1 MKKKIAFL
9 TIVMF
14 LAAVLT
20 TTLNVN
26 VVNAQPM
33 VEPTLDPLKIP
44 KYTNQLVI
52 PPVYVPHYTYD
63 YKTRQWVQE
72 YKVDMTEFYEQ
83 ILPTTYANGT
93 PTGFGQTK
101 VWGYGGNA
109 KDAITGKY
117 LGYFRNS
124 PGATFEAKKD
134 VPVRVTWINKI
145 TTPQMFAV
153 DPTLHWANPNNIP
166 MNMSDMSMN
175 ETMEGVPQ
183 PPFPTFPPGFDGT
196 QENPEG
202 YYYNAQSPVP
212 LVTHLHGA
220 VVRSDSDGGPEQWF
234 TANGIHGADYRT
246 TKPTA
251 NNSAVYY
258 YPNEQLAT
266 TLWYHD
272 HALGMTRLNVMS
284 GLAGFY
290 LIRDRCDPIADR
302 LPKGKYEIPL
312 AIQDRSFNLD
322 GSMWFPSVGNNPD
335 VHPYWVPEFFG
346 NTIMV
351 NGKVWPNLNV
361 DRGQYRFR
369 VLDGSNARFYNF
381 SLTVVGTGATL
392 PFTQIGTEGG
402 YLQSAVK
409 LNWVVIAPGE
419 RADILIDFSKLAPGT
434 KVIMNNTARAPYP
447 TGDPA
452 DPNTTGQIM
461 QFTVGSKC
469 GFTARWLPSILNPT
483 LKGAF
488 PTLKPTSLN
497 RTLPYFEEMSETGEP
512 LGVFLNGQR
521 WVGVLTETPRVG
533 STEDWWLVNPT
544 ADTHPIHTHL
554 TTFQVVY
561 RIPFNATAYEA
572 DWMAL
577 NGMVPLPV
585 DKVPTTLS
593 VQPYLTG
600 QPELPPA
607 NERGWK
613 DTVQTPPGY
622 VTVIRIRWAPQDTP
636 TTGPYAAKPGV
647 NLYTFNPTI
656 GPGYVWHCHIIDH
669 EDNEMMRPY
678 KVTK

>member
-1 MKKKIAFL
+1 MKKEIAFL
-9 TIVMF
+9 TVLMF
-14 LAAVLT
+14 LA
-20 TTLNVN
+20 TTLIAIGNVE
-26 VVNAQPM
+26 VTNAQDGA
-33 VEPTLDPLKIP
+33 VDEPTLDPLSIP

-52 PPVYVPHYTYD
+52 PPVYVPHWNYD

-83 ILPTTYANGT
+83 ILPTVDANGAA
-93 PTGFGQTK
+93 TGFDQTK
-101 VWGYGGNA
+101 VWGYGGIA
-109 KDAITGKY
+109 KDKLTGQY

-124 PGATFEAKKD
+124 PAATFEATKN

-145 TTPQMFAV
+145 TTPSMFAV

-166 MNMSDMSMN
+166 MNMGMSMN
-175 ETMEGVPQ
+175 EKGVPE
-183 PPFPTFPPGFDGT
+183 PPFPSFPPGFDGT

-212 LVTHLHGA
+212 LVTHVHGA
-220 VVRSDSDGGPEQWF
+220 VVKSDSDGGPEQWF

-246 TKPTA
+246 TKSTA

-258 YPNEQLAT
+258 YPNQQEAT
-266 TLWYHD
+266 TIWYHD

-290 LIRDRCDPIADR
+290 LIRDPCDQIADR
-302 LPKGKYEIPL
+302 LPKGKYEIPI

-322 GSMWFPSVGNNPD
+322 GSMWFPSVGNVPD
-335 VHPYWVPEFFG
+335 VHPYWNPEFFG

-361 DRGQYRFR
+361 DQGQYRFR

-381 SLTVVGTGATL
+381 SLTIVGTNQTL
-392 PFTQIGTEGG
+392 PFTMIGTEGG

-409 LNWVVIAPGE
+409 LNSIVIAPGE
-419 RADILIDFSKLAPGT
+419 RADILVDFSKLAPGT
-434 KVIMNNTARAPYP
+434 KIIMTNNAKAPYP
-447 TGDPA
+447 AGDPV
-452 DPNTTGQIM
+452 DPETTGQIM

-483 LKGAF
+483 LKGTY
-488 PTLKPTSLN
+488 PTLRPTN
-497 RTLPYFEEMSETGEP
+497 FTRTLTYFEEMNSDGEP

-521 WVGVLTETPRVG
+521 WVAPVTETPRIG

-544 ADTHPIHTHL
+544 MDTHPIHTHL
-554 TTFQVVY
+554 TMFQVLY
-561 RIPFNATAYEA
+561 RIPFNATAYEE

-577 NGMVPLPV
+577 NGMVPLPINQT
-585 DKVPTTLS
+585 PTVLS

-600 QPELPPA
+600 PA
-607 NERGWK
+607 ESPLASERGWK

-622 VTVIRIRWAPQDTP
+622 VTVIRIRWAPQDAP
-636 TTGPYAAKPGV
+636 VSGPCAPVPGV
-647 NLYTFNPTI
+647 NLYKFDATT

-678 KVTK
+678 IVTK